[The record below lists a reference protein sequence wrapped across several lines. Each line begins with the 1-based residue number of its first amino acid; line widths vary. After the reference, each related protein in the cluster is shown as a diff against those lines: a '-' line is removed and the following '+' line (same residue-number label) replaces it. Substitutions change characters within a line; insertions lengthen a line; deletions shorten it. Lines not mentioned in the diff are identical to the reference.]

1 MSDSITSSESSTP
14 TWYDRDVTQTELEQG
29 KEDLKEWYLDR
40 VFHRNEPPPRALTRR
55 EIHRSQM
62 AEANGNLPVDSNDTN
77 EIVEDAEQDNPDDP
91 DEADR
96 YSK

>member
-1 MSDSITSSESSTP
+1 MSDSITSSESSPLTG
-14 TWYDRDVTQTELEQG
+14 YDRDVTQTELEQG

-55 EIHRSQM
+55 EIHKSQM
-62 AEANGNLPVDSNDTN
+62 AEANGNLSVDSNETN
-77 EIVEDAEQDNPDDP
+77 EIVEAAEQDPVDP

-96 YSK
+96 YSKT